1 MASTYGHVRLG
12 TRGSP
17 MALWQARWVAET
29 LRQQHPGL
37 TTELVVI
44 RTAGDR
50 NRQDPLPRIGGKG
63 LFVKEI
69 EDALWRQEIDLAV
82 HSMKDVPTTLP
93 PGLHL
98 SAVPPRDDVRDV
110 FVGRDG
116 RRLTDAPGPWR
127 IGTSSLRRRAQLL
140 VLHRQVQVQ
149 DIRGNV
155 DTRLRKMRQGEVDGV
170 VVAAAGMYRLG
181 LQAEITEF
189 LPVEVML
196 PAAGQGRWGS
206 RRWLAIGSMTS
217 YNRCMIQPRPGR
229 WPLNAP
235 FSGIW
240 AGVYGAYCGSG
251 AVSGRRTASA
261 GLVSTPDGSQLL
273 RQELHGPVQE
283 PAQLGERL
291 AAQMRASGA
300 GAILEALQDDLYPL
314 PAGDGREE
322 KTDAFSHVSR
332 PTTPR
337 EYGLTPLGAGNAPG
351 AKRIYFAL
359 VCGPRA

>member
-17 MALWQARWVAET
+17 MALWQARWVAEA

-50 NRQDPLPRIGGKG
+50 NRQAPLPRIGGKG

-69 EDALWRQEIDLAV
+69 EDALLRQEIDLAV
-82 HSMKDVPTTLP
+82 HSMKDVPTMLP

-110 FVGRDG
+110 FVGRAG
-116 RRLTDAPGPWR
+116 RRLSDAPGPWR
-127 IGTSSLRRRAQLL
+127 IGTSSLRRRAQLRL
-140 VLHRQVQVQ
+140 LHPQLQVQ

-196 PAAGQGRWGS
+196 PAAGQGALGIET
-206 RRWLAIGSMTS
+206 LAGHWIDDLL
-217 YNRCMIQPRPGR
+217 QPLHDP
-229 WPLNAP
+229 A
-235 FSGIW
+235 
-240 AGVYGAYCGSG
+240 
-251 AVSGRRTASA
+251 TASA
-261 GLVSTPDGSQLL
+261 VAAERAFLWHLGGGCTVPIAAFAQCQGAELHLQGLVSTPDGLQLL
-273 RQELHGPVQE
+273 RQELRGPVQE
-283 PAQLGERL
+283 PAQLGELL

-300 GAILEALQDDLYPL
+300 GALLEALQDDLPPL
-314 PAGDGREE
+314 PQGEGREE
-322 KTDAFSHVSR
+322 RD
-332 PTTPR
+332 
-337 EYGLTPLGAGNAPG
+337 
-351 AKRIYFAL
+351 
-359 VCGPRA
+359 

>member
-1 MASTYGHVRLG
+1 MTMVHTHPHVRLG

-17 MALWQARWVAET
+17 MALWQARWVAES
-29 LRQQHPGL
+29 LRTHHPGL

-63 LFVKEI
+63 LFVKDI
-69 EDALWRQEIDLAV
+69 EDALLRQEIELAV

-98 SAVPPRDDVRDV
+98 SAVPPRDEVRDA

-116 RRLTDAPGPWR
+116 QRLTDAPGPWR

-140 VLHRQVQVQ
+140 ALYPEFRVQ

-170 VVAAAGMYRLG
+170 VVAAAGMFRLG

-189 LPVEVML
+189 LPIEIML
-196 PAAGQGRWGS
+196 PAAGQGALGIET
-206 RRWLAIGSMTS
+206 LAGHWIDDLL
-217 YNRCMIQPRPGR
+217 QPLHDPDTAIAVAAERAFLWHLGGGCTVPIAA
-229 WPLNAP
+229 LAQCQ
-235 FSGIW
+235 
-240 AGVYGAYCGSG
+240 GAELYMQ
-251 AVSGRRTASA
+251 

-273 RQELHGPVQE
+273 RQELRGSVQE
-283 PAQLGERL
+283 SAQLGERL
-291 AAQMRASGA
+291 AVQMRASGA
-300 GAILEALQDDLYPL
+300 GAILAALQD
-314 PAGDGREE
+314 
-322 KTDAFSHVSR
+322 HH
-332 PTTPR
+332 
-337 EYGLTPLGAGNAPG
+337 LGAG
-351 AKRIYFAL
+351 
-359 VCGPRA
+359 

>member
-1 MASTYGHVRLG
+1 MVHTHPHVRLG

-17 MALWQARWVAET
+17 MALWQARWVAES
-29 LRQQHPGL
+29 LRTYHPGL

-63 LFVKEI
+63 LFVKDI
-69 EDALWRQEIDLAV
+69 EDALLRQEIELAV

-98 SAVPPRDDVRDV
+98 SAVPPRDEVRDA

-116 RRLTDAPGPWR
+116 QRLTDAPGPWR

-140 VLHRQVQVQ
+140 ALYPEFRVQ

-170 VVAAAGMYRLG
+170 VVAAAGMFRLG

-189 LPVEVML
+189 LPIEIML
-196 PAAGQGRWGS
+196 PAAGQGALGIET
-206 RRWLAIGSMTS
+206 LAGHWIDDLL
-217 YNRCMIQPRPGR
+217 QPLHDPNTAIAVAAERAFLWHLGGGCAVPIAA
-229 WPLNAP
+229 LAQCQ
-235 FSGIW
+235 
-240 AGVYGAYCGSG
+240 GAELYMQ
-251 AVSGRRTASA
+251 

-273 RQELHGPVQE
+273 RQELRGSVQE
-283 PAQLGERL
+283 SAQLGERL
-291 AAQMRASGA
+291 AVQMRASGA
-300 GAILEALQDDLYPL
+300 GAILAALQD
-314 PAGDGREE
+314 
-322 KTDAFSHVSR
+322 HH
-332 PTTPR
+332 
-337 EYGLTPLGAGNAPG
+337 LGAG
-351 AKRIYFAL
+351 
-359 VCGPRA
+359 